1 MFHLIGF
8 VCFFSSANCTTPTL
22 IGNEFDTMAA
32 CVAFKK
38 EIDSKVDPVE
48 WLYVKSKCAEDE
60 DVI

>member
-38 EIDSKVDPVE
+38 EIDSRVSPIE
-48 WLYVKSKCAEDE
+48 WLDAKSQCMEDE
-60 DVI
+60 GVI